1 MFDEDAIEKLRRW
14 TKEILPHYGSMQ
26 NGEAKVDDTKSHEV
40 IHKIPVVENDGAM
53 PMAKTGVADAA
64 YQA

>member
-1 MFDEDAIEKLRRW
+1 MNEDATEKLRRW
-14 TKEILPHYGSMQ
+14 TKEILLHYGSME
-26 NGEAKVDDTKSHEV
+26 NGEAKVDDTKSLEV
-40 IHKIPVVENDGAM
+40 IHKIPVVEDDGAI